1 MLMEW
6 LLFSIIAQVN
16 IEMRLLWLVEDCV
29 ISHHYDLTRG
39 GYSRVLNLKITTL
52 HFKRK
57 VSTFCWLNQIIL
69 LQIIAYLD
77 TSNHHDYNKM
87 CKLQCFHSSKNLWQ
101 NSKAPEQLLKQFFTS
116 GSVNIVASQL
126 YSVSGI
132 IQQYSPCP
140 CCIIVYDQTFRL

>member
-1 MLMEW
+1 MEW

-57 VSTFCWLNQIIL
+57 VSTFCWSNKIIL

-77 TSNHHDYNKM
+77 TSNHLDCNKM
-87 CKLQCFHSSKNLWQ
+87 CKLQCFHYSKNLWY
-101 NSKAPEQLLKQFFTS
+101 NSKAPEQLLKQLFTS

-132 IQQYSPCP
+132 IQQYSLCLNR
-140 CCIIVYDQTFRL
+140 IIVYDQTFRL